1 MKGWQIDPQA
11 ICKDTAEGNTAE
23 SIPRETKLGQPRLL
37 ADPQA
42 RALEL
47 EVDQKAT
54 II

>member
-1 MKGWQIDPQA
+1 LKGWQIDPQA
-11 ICKDTAEGNTAE
+11 ICKDIAEGNTAE
-23 SIPRETKLGQPRLL
+23 SIPRGTMLGQPRLL
-37 ADPQA
+37 ADPQP